1 MTNPISK
8 INIITFPDQI
18 FSDTYKIF
26 FVSKNQ
32 ALKDELQS
40 HVAASDIDIDIYISE
55 DTVLSA
61 QQIDYIFNVFNMC
74 DLFILDLDTA
84 NVQLRQLASYFI
96 AKPKTYY
103 LTNEVS
109 SLYNHISNRQVYNL
123 DFLHQIGG
131 NLES

>member
-40 HVAASDIDIDIYISE
+40 YVAASDIDIDIYISE

>member
-40 HVAASDIDIDIYISE
+40 YVAASDMDIDIYISE

-103 LTNEVS
+103 LTNEVG

>member
-40 HVAASDIDIDIYISE
+40 YVAASDIDIDIYISE

-103 LTNEVS
+103 LTNEVG

>member
-40 HVAASDIDIDIYISE
+40 YVGASDIDIDIYISE

-103 LTNEVS
+103 LTNEVG

-123 DFLHQIGG
+123 DFLQQIGG
-131 NLES
+131 NFES